1 MESKLSLLPFGDDRR
16 SLNQSHSALRALTS
30 SRLSRTRPRR
40 DSCSTSSSSSNRSSI
55 DSTSSPSCVFIV
67 WAAVQRNTSQKM
79 TAADRLECPLLRCRK
94 RFPNHEA
101 MLRHLYACDQLFTG
115 EYWCYEC
122 GKAEKFND
130 GKCKRCLGH
139 PGKRRRIMSVAK
151 NFFSSLGHRS
161 KTNHVPDLD
170 MKDVSDIAVVPP
182 PSYDSCIQPQQ
193 VELSSCTEILEI
205 DSVEVPLPTPMDVH
219 RCILESEPAVS
230 LVMGAAGLESTVS
243 VLSDPS
249 FDWPL
254 PNCLYANDSIMGKS
268 DRPSLSLH
276 THGLEQHRKQHQ
288 PTTRT
293 KNLSPSNS
301 LRSNASTD
309 TTASYLVS
317 PASAFS
323 GAWTTAE
330 TSLTS
335 PTSDSS
341 SGGLLS
347 RGCSNASRYSNYSMP
362 SHAFISELPAD
373 DIMLRPLP
381 TLLPDDLNC
390 DQQLPL
396 LETLDAALHPSENG
410 AVAPEQTPDASGLV
424 KATDTA
430 IPAHA
435 VDANS
440 LVGSAWDTLKT
451 HISSSR
457 RKLRHLTHNPLV
469 GELQSVLSQ
478 EIANRGLAV
487 LKVMLEG
494 GRSTSSFDMVCF
506 VHVTYSLSL
515 IVHEDDARNRS
526 KQLFAQAFC
535 YSNLLAAGE
544 RTHYVE
550 VASAIWQPLD
560 LSLSELDKL
569 VSEQYG
575 LVFSTSPSLK
585 GKESASLSS
594 GNRPKKDILLEVARF
609 FLDELEHAA
618 LPSKDLESTEV
629 LRSMLWTKHSMDAT
643 DSSTLN
649 RNFAARLKT
658 WRYETRCDFN
668 NAEDLDPNIKRIQM
682 RINNGTIRSVRRAEL
697 ELMQAGKGC
706 VSTQE
711 YFDSYVPKV
720 RELFDLF
727 YHQHLLEDMSR
738 TSYHVNGV
746 DLVRAI
752 ISGIWEKEAIKHA
765 KQDTSNVGGEAAL
778 EEFIRNTTT
787 ALDDPWE
794 SFLPAPED
802 SLVVP
807 TPLSDAQ
814 RTMNDAELAN
824 AISVFYE
831 TGESSTKGILQTSL
845 TPTNFCTETS
855 KESAQASL
863 GNTGQKLEVKASDCC
878 EICGYQPKGDPQ
890 WFKGSMAKHKKLQHS
905 MAPPKIYRCP
915 YPGCTSQYKNR
926 PDNLKQHQQDKGHFV
941 DGPTERR
948 PSKRKKMNE

>member
-1 MESKLSLLPFGDDRR
+1 MESKLSLLTFGDDRR

-40 DSCSTSSSSSNRSSI
+40 DSCSTSSSSSTCSSI

-151 NFFSSLGHRS
+151 NFFSSLGQRS
-161 KTNHVPDLD
+161 KINHMPDLD
-170 MKDVSDIAVVPP
+170 MKDVSDIAAVPP
-182 PSYDSCIQPQQ
+182 LSYDSCIQPQQ

-230 LVMGAAGLESTVS
+230 LAMGAAGLESTVS
-243 VLSDPS
+243 VLPDPS

-254 PNCLYANDSIMGKS
+254 QNCLYTNDSIMGKS

-276 THGLEQHRKQHQ
+276 TYGLEQHRKQHQ
-288 PTTRT
+288 PTARA

-335 PTSDSS
+335 PTSDGS

-373 DIMLRPLP
+373 DIMLQPLP
-381 TLLPDDLNC
+381 TFLPDDLNC

-396 LETLDAALHPSENG
+396 LESSDAALRPNENG
-410 AVAPEQTPDASGLV
+410 AVAPEQTSDASGLV

-451 HISSSR
+451 HITSSL

-469 GELQSVLSQ
+469 GQLQSVSSQ

-487 LKVMLEG
+487 LKVLLEG
-494 GRSTSSFDMVCF
+494 GRSTSSVDMLCF
-506 VHVTYSLSL
+506 IHVTYSLSL
-515 IVHEDDARNRS
+515 IVHEDDTRNRS

-535 YSNLLAAGE
+535 YSNWLAAGE
-544 RTHYVE
+544 RTDYAE

-560 LSLSELDKL
+560 LSLGELDEL
-569 VSEQYG
+569 ISEQDG
-575 LVFSTSPSLK
+575 RVSSTPPSLK
-585 GKESASLSS
+585 GKESASPPS
-594 GNRPKKDILLEVARF
+594 GNQLKKDILLEVARF
-609 FLDELEHAA
+609 FLDELEHAV
-618 LPSKDLESTEV
+618 LPSKNLESTEV
-629 LRSMLWTKHSMDAT
+629 LSSMLWTKHSVDTT

-649 RNFAARLKT
+649 RHLSASFRT
-658 WRYETRCDFN
+658 WRCEIRRDFSH
-668 NAEDLDPNIKRIQM
+668 AENLDPNIKRIQM
-682 RINNGTIRSVRRAEL
+682 RIDNGSIRSARRAEL

-706 VSTQE
+706 VSMQE

-720 RELFDLF
+720 RELSDCF
-727 YHQHLLEDMSR
+727 YHQYLLEEIPR

-746 DLVRAI
+746 DLARTI
-752 ISGIWEKEAIKHA
+752 FSGIWEKEAIKHA
-765 KQDTSNVGGEAAL
+765 KQDTANVSGEAAL

-794 SFLPAPED
+794 SFLLAPED
-802 SLVVP
+802 PLVMP
-807 TPLSDAQ
+807 TPLPDTQ
-814 RTMNDAELAN
+814 RAMNDAELAN
-824 AISVFYE
+824 AISLFYE
-831 TGESSTKGILQTSL
+831 TGESSMKEILQTSL
-845 TPTNFCTETS
+845 TPTNFCTAPS
-855 KESAQASL
+855 KKSVQATLSS
-863 GNTGQKLEVKASDCC
+863 TGQKLEVKASDCC

-948 PSKRKKMNE
+948 PSKRKKRNE